1 MKRMDLKPEDILEV
15 DFNRSFR
22 GYSEAE
28 VREFLEEVAAQWE
41 KLLAEREKILQEN
54 RELRKR
60 LAEREEYVRRI
71 DVQMEEWKKQLEIE
85 KALAK
90 KEVAMI
96 QEEAERKAQRV
107 VEEALNRKRD
117 IEKGYSELLEK
128 YRLFRIRF
136 RSLLQT
142 FLESIEWKNQ
152 AWEEMEEKGEKAQE
166 KQKEEVVRFS
176 LKDFKDEIRVRKSER

>member
-1 MKRMDLKPEDILEV
+1 MDLKPEDILEV

-28 VREFLEEVAAQWE
+28 VREFLEEVAAHWE
-41 KLLAEREKILQEN
+41 RLLAEKEKILQEN

-60 LAEREEYVRRI
+60 LAEKEEYVKRV
-71 DVQMEEWKKQLEIE
+71 DVQVEEWRKQLEIE
-85 KALAK
+85 KELAK
-90 KEVAMI
+90 KEAAMI
-96 QEEAERKAQRV
+96 QEEAEQKAQRV

-152 AWEEMEEKGEKAQE
+152 DWEEMEEKGERVQE
-166 KQKEEVVRFS
+166 ERKEEEVARFS
-176 LKDFKDEIRVRKSER
+176 LKDFKNEIRMRKSER